1 MTDLSLIIAILNPIC
16 YNYNKKREEYNN
28 IMKAKKVFKRIFKA
42 ILIFFGLLLVCIII
56 MFVNRQIHLKT
67 DIEYLKSKG
76 YYNPVS
82 VGSYSLNLLDFGKK
96 DGKHTIIAMAGYGIP
111 DTCITMRKM
120 TLSLEEENRVIFL
133 DRAGY
138 GASGDTKNE
147 MTAEYIV
154 EDYRKALE
162 NAGINAPYVLMAH
175 SIGGVY
181 ATYWESKSPEEIE
194 AVVYIDTTEMRSF
207 DLSDNRNVDDVS
219 YEKLLL
225 KLDRMGIGHI
235 ALRAFLPKNSDYS
248 KEEQRIEDIMS
259 LMTADS
265 DALVSEGKNK
275 LVNTT
280 NVWDM
285 IVTNDISKLYINSS
299 NAFQTKEE
307 VLENGG
313 LDDKLIH
320 NLTEPYFSGSEE
332 ERAEEAYEIYLDE
345 RKYVREH
352 ILQPYFEKL
361 GNCEMTLLPGEH
373 LIYQQKPDECSMI
386 IKNFLDATVE

>member
-1 MTDLSLIIAILNPIC
+1 MMRI
-16 YNYNKKREEYNN
+16 
-28 IMKAKKVFKRIFKA
+28 KKVLKRIAKV
-42 ILIFFGLLLVCIII
+42 IFIIIGLLLTCIII
-56 MFVNRQIHLKT
+56 MIVNRQIHLKT
-67 DIEYLKSKG
+67 DIEYLQSKG

-96 DGKHTIIAMAGYGIP
+96 DGNHTVIAMAGYGVP

-154 EDYRKALE
+154 EDYRKALA
-162 NAGINAPYVLMAH
+162 NAGIKAPYVLMPH

-181 ATYWESKSPEEIE
+181 ATYWESKYPEEIE
-194 AVVYIDTTEMRSF
+194 AVVYIDATEMRSF
-207 DLSDNRNVDDVS
+207 DLSNRMNIDNVS
-219 YEKLLL
+219 YEKFLLR
-225 KLDRMGIGHI
+225 LDRLGVGHI
-235 ALRAFLPKNSDYS
+235 ALRAFLPKNPDYS

-265 DALVSEGKNK
+265 DALISEGKNK

-285 IVTNDISKLYINSS
+285 IVTNDIPKIYINAT
-299 NAFQTKEE
+299 NAFQTKQEI
-307 VLENGG
+307 LEHGG
-313 LDDKLIH
+313 LNDELIQ
-320 NLTEPYFSGSEE
+320 NLTGPYFSGSEE
-332 ERAEEAYEIYLDE
+332 ERIENAYEVYLDE
-345 RKYVREH
+345 RKYVREE

-386 IKNFLDATVE
+386 IKNFLEKLDE